1 MATTLSQQK
10 IDVIMFNMST
20 FYDWDHGIVN
30 RNYNILNALARQEG
44 IGRIIGVDFLP
55 LTWRGAAG
63 HYVKNILMEVKTGEM
78 VYGDLTSACYQR
90 TDKIFTYTT
99 IDSIF
104 SLNTV
109 ANELKR
115 IEKAI
120 DLRNIIFWSYNPLF
134 VNFAHQLNDRAFIF
148 DSVDNWLEH
157 PTYTRLV
164 SKKRLTQNYQTI
176 ADKADVIFT
185 VSEELRDL
193 YRQMGRD
200 KDVAWIPNGV
210 DFAHFNDSALISKS
224 NALEKISQPI
234 IGYLGTI
241 ESRVDFD
248 LVAAVAKA
256 HPDKVVALCGPVWP
270 IVKKEFK
277 EKLGRLKNVRAFGRI
292 GYDEAP
298 SYLNRFDVA
307 IIPHKITSF
316 VQSMNPMKLYDYL
329 ACGKPVVSTR
339 GAGVNMFKDLIYIAD
354 TSADFVGLIGQALRE
369 DSNAKQSE
377 RRAAV
382 KKHSW
387 ESRVE
392 EMMRLI
398 SNKLKI

>member
-1 MATTLSQQK
+1 MNAPLNIT
-10 IDVIMFNMST
+10 MFNMST
-20 FYDWDHGIVN
+20 FYDWDHGIAN
-30 RNYNILNALARQEG
+30 RNYNILNALAEQKG

-55 LTWRGAAG
+55 LTWRGAAA
-63 HYVKNILMEVKTGEM
+63 HYVKNILLEAKTGEM

-115 IEKAI
+115 VERILGLK
-120 DLRNIIFWSYNPLF
+120 NIVFWSYNPLF
-134 VNFAHQLNDRAFIF
+134 VNFIGKLNERAFIF

-157 PTYTRLV
+157 PTYTRLL
-164 SKKRLTQNYQTI
+164 SKKRLTQNYQVI
-176 ADKADVIFT
+176 ADKADMIFT
-185 VSEELRDL
+185 VSEELRDFYAKL
-193 YRQMGRD
+193 GRT
-200 KDVAWIPNGV
+200 KNIAWIPNGV
-210 DFAHFNDSALISKS
+210 DFEHFNDPALINKA
-224 NALEKISQPI
+224 NPLEKINQPI

-248 LVAAVAKA
+248 LISAVAKA
-256 HPDKVVALCGPVWP
+256 NPDKVVALCGPVWP

-277 EKLGRLKNVRAFGRI
+277 QKLGHLKNVHALGRI
-292 GYDEAP
+292 AYADAP
-298 SYLNRFDVA
+298 SCLNKFDVA
-307 IIPHKITSF
+307 IIPHKITNF

-329 ACGKPVVSTR
+329 ACGKPVITTR
-339 GAGVNMFKDLIYIAD
+339 GAGVDMFKELIYIAD
-354 TSADFVGLIGQALRE
+354 NQSDFVGLIGKALKE
-369 DSNAKQSE
+369 DSTAKQSE

-382 KKHSW
+382 RKHSW
-387 ESRVE
+387 QARVD

-398 SNKLKI
+398 FEKIKI